1 MSLVLVL
8 NGARW
13 IGGFPTGRL
22 TEGIEQGAAHAET
35 QAKSEVGDEV
45 IRKAIRT
52 HRDTLPFWSALAV
65 IDDFLI
71 EPVLLGF
78 RAVLVATLFTGAA
91 ALMGRS
97 LQYDRALV
105 QCAYARVFWVLGLA
119 VRLVLLIVLRR
130 GEDDVETSLAL
141 FLPPGSYPAP
151 IWLALRQLDL
161 FALLGWTTMARGGWK
176 RGDAPLV
183 AAVVIC
189 ASLGLL
195 ELGVRVLAGLLL
207 GASIRLSL
215 ITR

>member
-1 MSLVLVL
+1 MALVVAL

-13 IGGFPTGRL
+13 MGGFPTGL
-22 TEGIEQGAAHAET
+22 LAQGVEQGVAQAESR
-35 QAKSEVGDEV
+35 AKGEVGDEI

-52 HRDTLPFWSALAV
+52 QRETLSFWSALAV

-71 EPVLLGF
+71 EPALLGF
-78 RAVLVATLFTGAA
+78 RAVAAATLLTAAA

-105 QCAYARVFWVLGLA
+105 ECAYAQGFWVMGLA
-119 VRLVLLIVLRR
+119 VRLALLILLRR
-130 GEDDVETSLAL
+130 GEDEVETSLAL

-151 IWLALRQLDL
+151 LWLILRQLDL
-161 FALLGWTTMARGGWK
+161 FALLGWVVMARAGWK
-176 RGDAPLV
+176 RGDAPLIV
-183 AAVVIC
+183 AVAIC

-195 ELGVRVLAGLLL
+195 ELGVRVATGLLI

-215 ITR
+215 MVR